1 MANESGKVNP
11 FREALVPLRFSSGA
25 AIECVVDTGFD
36 GGLMLPQSLAEDLQ
50 IQLLGELVFEMV
62 GGAKVSAPVGLG
74 NIEWLH
80 KLREIEVI
88 LGQGIDVLIGT
99 ELLVGTTLTIDY
111 ITSVVTISD
120 EPSDGTYS

>member
-1 MANESGKVNP
+1 
-11 FREALVPLRFSSGA
+11 
-25 AIECVVDTGFD
+25 
-36 GGLMLPQSLAEDLQ
+36 MLPRSLAEDLQ

-62 GGAKVSAPVGLG
+62 GGAKMSAPVGLA

-88 LGQGIDVLIGT
+88 LGQGDDVLIGT